1 MANQRISQ
9 FTYTSTITGDELIG
23 VAINGQNKSI
33 SVGQI
38 LAAADESCKNA
49 EQDKRIDNNY
59 KAIVQ
64 QEILVRETSEKMS
77 ALQITVDDLYK
88 QIGENNDEISSYVS
102 SVCENI
108 SSYLGKIQSNTD
120 LISYFHADVMR
131 LDAAIS
137 SVKDTLYKKNGMQD
151 VLNQHTEQL
160 VLLHDELHDL
170 EQEVAYNLDSANS
183 VSSYLESYVYP
194 VINDISTKVEN
205 LIEQGDEHT
214 NQISELQSSYSNLL
228 QSVSDI
234 NTNLNNKID
243 TAYAGMSLALI
254 QESTKITAETD
265 AKLTVLRA
273 EINTE
278 KEAVHKKLDEHT
290 TYINDIISVNNA
302 QSTYITNNRKDF
314 DDAYSYIKTT
324 IENVAYDLSY
334 SSNSGLDAI
343 NKKLDLSYAY
353 ALDYTSNY
361 GHTLNEK
368 LDSTYSYALDYTS
381 SYGYTLNNKIDS
393 TYAYTLGYISNSYE
407 SLYNDIAA
415 TYSYVESSYN
425 NVYVPLV
432 DNIVRIDSKLTEL
445 SYYDIENTNK
455 IKDLTYTANSALS
468 LSKENTAHISKLE
481 SDYVTIDD
489 RLDTLE
495 ADSISIHQTLAYQ
508 SDAIHILHDNVNT
521 IENITIPNLE
531 QKLENAD
538 NVINERI
545 DKIVELIGA
554 ANIDDSNKLTYNDIQ
569 HIADTVLGRILE
581 LEDETAHMAYHE
593 SHPETS
599 IWGEWQIVSG
609 CGYKSDSCISAG

>member
-88 QIGENNDEISSYVS
+88 QVGENNDDISSYVS

-108 SSYLGKIQSNTD
+108 SSYLGKIQSNTN

-137 SVKDTLYKKNGMQD
+137 SIKDTLYKKNGMQD

-160 VLLHDELHDL
+160 VILHDELHDL

-243 TAYAGMSLALI
+243 NAYTGLSLALI
-254 QESTKITAETD
+254 KESTKITGETD
-265 AKLTVLRA
+265 AKLTVLRT
-273 EINTE
+273 EINIE
-278 KEAVHKKLDEHT
+278 KEAVHKQLDEHT
-290 TYINDIISVNNA
+290 AYIKDIISVNDA

-324 IENVAYDLSY
+324 IENVAYNLSY

-343 NKKLDLSYAY
+343 N
-353 ALDYTSNY
+353 
-361 GHTLNEK
+361 EK
-368 LDSTYSYALDYTS
+368 LDSTYAYA
-381 SYGYTLNNKIDS
+381 
-393 TYAYTLGYISNSYE
+393 LGYISNSYE
-407 SLYNDIAA
+407 SLYNDIVA

-425 NVYVPLV
+425 NVYAPLA
-432 DNIVRIDSKLTEL
+432 DNVARIDSKLTEL
-445 SYYDIENTNK
+445 SDYDAENTEN
-455 IKDLTYTANSALS
+455 IKDLTYISKSALS
-468 LSKENTAHISKLE
+468 LSKENTTHISYLE
-481 SDYVTIDD
+481 SDYVVTHKK
-489 RLDTLE
+489 LE
-495 ADSISIHQTLAYQ
+495 NLEKDSVYIHAALNSQ
-508 SDAIHILHDNVNT
+508 SEAIHILHDKVTT
-521 IENITIPNLE
+521 IEEETIPNLE
-531 QKLENAD
+531 TKVDLANTT
-538 NVINERI
+538 INDRI
-545 DKIVELIGA
+545 DKIVELLGADSIGEIT
-554 ANIDDSNKLTYNDIQ
+554 N
-569 HIADTVLGRILE
+569 TVIERILE
-581 LEDETAHMAYHE
+581 LEDETAHMAWHE

-599 IWGEWQIVSG
+599 VWGTFGIVTG
-609 CGYKSDSCISAG
+609 CGYKSGSCVS

>member
-23 VAINGQNKSI
+23 VAINGQNKAI

-88 QIGENNDEISSYVS
+88 QIGENNDEISSYIS

-108 SSYLGKIQSNTD
+108 SSYFKQIQSNTD

-160 VLLHDELHDL
+160 VILHDELHDL

-273 EINTE
+273 EINTD
-278 KEAVHKKLDEHT
+278 KETVHKKLDEHT

-343 NKKLDLSYAY
+343 NKKLD
-353 ALDYTSNY
+353 
-361 GHTLNEK
+361 
-368 LDSTYSYALDYTS
+368 STYAYALDYTS
-381 SYGYTLNNKIDS
+381 SYGHTLNNKIDS

-425 NVYVPLV
+425 NAYIPLAY
-432 DNIVRIDSKLTEL
+432 NIDRIDAKLVELGEYGEQNDDKLDKISYISK
-445 SYYDIENTNK
+445 
-455 IKDLTYTANSALS
+455 SALS
-468 LSKENTAHISKLE
+468 LSKENSAHISYLE
-481 SDYVTIDD
+481 SDYVVTHD
-489 RLDTLE
+489 RLEKLE
-495 ADSISIHQTLAYQ
+495 KDSVYIHAALNSQ
-508 SDAIHILHDNVNT
+508 SEAIHVLHDKVET
-521 IENITIPNLE
+521 IEKETIPNLE
-531 QKLENAD
+531 TKVDLANTT
-538 NVINERI
+538 INDRI
-545 DKIVELIGA
+545 DKIVELLGADSIGEIT
-554 ANIDDSNKLTYNDIQ
+554 N
-569 HIADTVLGRILE
+569 TVLERILE

-599 IWGEWQIVSG
+599 VWGTFGIVTG
-609 CGYKSDSCISAG
+609 CGYKSGSCVS

>member
-59 KAIVQ
+59 KAIAQ

-88 QIGENNDEISSYVS
+88 QVGENNDEISSYVS

-108 SSYLGKIQSNTD
+108 SSYLGKIQSNTN

-137 SVKDTLYKKNGMQD
+137 SIKDTLYKKNGMQD

-160 VLLHDELHDL
+160 VILHDELHDL

-243 TAYAGMSLALI
+243 NAYTGLSLALI
-254 QESTKITAETD
+254 KESTKITGETD

-278 KEAVHKKLDEHT
+278 KETVHKKLDEHT

-324 IENVAYDLSY
+324 IENVAYNLSY
-334 SSNSGLDAI
+334 SSNSVLDAI

-353 ALDYTSNY
+353 ALDYTSSY
-361 GHTLNEK
+361 GH
-368 LDSTYSYALDYTS
+368 
-381 SYGYTLNNKIDS
+381 TLNNKIDS

-425 NVYVPLV
+425 NVYAPLV
-432 DNIVRIDSKLTEL
+432 DNVARIDSKLTEL
-445 SYYDIENTNK
+445 SDYDVENTEK
-455 IKDLTYTANSALS
+455 IKDLTYISNSALS
-468 LSKENTAHISKLE
+468 LSKENTTHISKPE
-481 SDYVTIDD
+481 SEYVTIDN
-489 RLDTLE
+489 RLDKLE
-495 ADSISIHQTLAYQ
+495 SDSISIHQTLAYQ
-508 SDAIHILHDNVNT
+508 SDAIHILHNNVNELT
-521 IENITIPNLE
+521 
-531 QKLENAD
+531 NAD
-538 NVINERI
+538 LLINDRI
-545 DKIVELIGA
+545 NKIVELIGA

-569 HIADTVLGRILE
+569 RIADTVLGRILE
-581 LEDETAHMAYHE
+581 LEDETAHIAYHE

>member
-38 LAAADESCKNA
+38 LAAADESCKNT

-59 KAIVQ
+59 KAIIQ

-88 QIGENNDEISSYVS
+88 QIGENNDEISSYIS

-108 SSYLGKIQSNTD
+108 SSYFKQIQSNTD

-160 VLLHDELHDL
+160 VILHNELHDL

-183 VSSYLESYVYP
+183 VYSYLESYVYP

-353 ALDYTSNY
+353 ALDYTSSY
-361 GHTLNEK
+361 GH
-368 LDSTYSYALDYTS
+368 
-381 SYGYTLNNKIDS
+381 TLNNKIDS

-407 SLYNDIAA
+407 SLYNDIVD

-425 NVYVPLV
+425 NVYTSLS
-432 DNIVRIDSKLTEL
+432 DNIARIDNKLTEL
-445 SYYDIENTNK
+445 SDYDTENTNK

-481 SDYVTIDD
+481 SDYVTIDN

-554 ANIDDSNKLTYNDIQ
+554 SNIDDSNKLTYNDIQ
-569 HIADTVLGRILE
+569 RIADTVLGRILE

>member
-59 KAIVQ
+59 KAIIQ

-88 QIGENNDEISSYVS
+88 QIGENNDEISSYIS

-108 SSYLGKIQSNTD
+108 SSYFKQIQSNTD

-160 VLLHDELHDL
+160 VILHDELHDL

-183 VSSYLESYVYP
+183 VYSYLESYVYP
-194 VINDISTKVEN
+194 VINNISTKVEN

-353 ALDYTSNY
+353 ALDYTSSY
-361 GHTLNEK
+361 GH
-368 LDSTYSYALDYTS
+368 
-381 SYGYTLNNKIDS
+381 TLNNKIDS

-407 SLYNDIAA
+407 SLYNDIVD

-425 NVYVPLV
+425 NVYTSLS
-432 DNIVRIDSKLTEL
+432 DNIARIDNKLTEL
-445 SYYDIENTNK
+445 SDYDTENTNK

-481 SDYVTIDD
+481 SDYVTIDN